1 MIKKEVVYVDKK
13 VLSDSYK
20 KSQTYLSVLKTKMN
34 MENTGELINAIVGFC
49 KKLLNSGDSN
59 RKRLYNTYRDIV
71 IGNYSLYLIRLYNNY
86 AKQYSIDANDLVHIP
101 YVHFGTLVDNFNPD
115 GGASFNSYMVL
126 CLHGYIKKFI
136 SEDALVYVNPSKKTT
151 VSYVETTKTGKDG
164 EMIEYL
170 YSIEPFDADSQGKLQ
185 FASKMYESLSPEM
198 QDMYG
203 YLVATESPKL
213 ATDIYAEAHNCSKES
228 AVLLLT
234 RMRRKIRLDWSSTLT
249 TGGIYGLCKLQKE
262 SR

>member
-20 KSQTYLSVLKTKMN
+20 KAQSCISVLKTKMD
-34 MENTGELINAIVGFC
+34 MENTVALINSIVGRC
-49 KKLLNSGDSN
+49 KTLLTSNDPNS
-59 RKRLYNTYRDIV
+59 KHLYNTYRDIV

-86 AKQYSIDANDLVHIP
+86 AKQYSLDANDLVHIP
-101 YVHFGTLVDNFNPD
+101 YVHFGTLVANFNPD

-151 VSYVETTKTGKDG
+151 ISYVETTKIGKDG
-164 EMIEYL
+164 NEIEYL
-170 YSIEPFDADSQGKLQ
+170 HSIEPFDADSQGKLQ
-185 FASKMYESLSPEM
+185 FASKMYETLAPEM

-203 YLVATESPKL
+203 YLVTTESPKQ
-213 ATDIYAEAHNCSKES
+213 ATDIYAEANNCSKEQ
-228 AVLLLT
+228 AVLLLS
-234 RMRRKIRLDWSSTLT
+234 RMRRKIRLEWSA
-249 TGGIYGLCKLQKE
+249 K
-262 SR
+262 R